1 MPEPLTT
8 LPGDIPGLRD
18 EGTPITVNGR
28 DGLIVDPDA
37 SMDDGRDAVLWVDY
51 SGASFCDPIEAVQ
64 VRLTTRTG
72 RAHAAAW
79 GWRKAYPAGVDFT
92 TADDRAVKLLSG
104 ALRFEPATPEQTD
117 ALCRLCLRLA
127 GRAS

>member
-51 SGASFCDPIEAVQ
+51 SGVSFCDPIDAVQ
-64 VRLTTRTG
+64 LRLTTRTG
-72 RAHAAAW
+72 RAHAAWWASAN
-79 GWRKAYPAGVDFT
+79 GGIGDGYL
-92 TADDRAVKLLSG
+92 TAFAFSG
-104 ALRFEPATPEQTD
+104 RDMTPEQID
-117 ALCRLCLRLA
+117 ALCRRCLRLA
-127 GRAS
+127 GRMT